1 MDISVLQGT
10 LAAIIVASAI
20 IGILFGVDKRLP
32 TLAGLKGL
40 SKWNAWMALRP
51 VLVETYKEVEVV
63 LENSDMGYEE
73 VETLVFKK
81 IMPLLQASRILTKEQ
96 KAVMTE
102 DVVRGLVRPM
112 LKRLYEETRQKK
124 MEQVI
129 KK

>member
-1 MDISVLQGT
+1 MDISVLQGSV
-10 LAAIIVASAI
+10 AAVIVAGVI
-20 IGILFGVDKRLP
+20 LGILLGVDTRVP

-40 SKWNAWMALRP
+40 SKWNAWMALKP

-63 LENSDMGYEE
+63 LENSDMSYEE
-73 VETLVFKK
+73 VENLMFEK

>member
-10 LAAIIVASAI
+10 MAALVVAAAI

-40 SKWNAWMALRP
+40 SKWNAWMALKP
-51 VLVETYKEVEVV
+51 VLVETYKEVELI
-63 LENSDMGYEE
+63 LENSDMTYEE
-73 VETLVFKK
+73 VETLVFEK

-112 LKRLYEETRQKK
+112 LKRLYEETQQKK